1 MTTALTAA
9 AITGIGESQFGRSV
23 DRPLARLVLDAC
35 RAALDDAGLT
45 ASEIDGVV
53 AAGAYPG
60 PDEVSVALGIDRTY
74 TASPGIPAGAGPLA
88 AVETARAAV
97 ESGRA
102 STVLVYYGYAGSK
115 PGGPY
120 GFHAQDPVKAS
131 LEMPFGWYGQP
142 VYFAAWAQRYCH
154 TYGLDTDELG
164 SIAVSNRMWATMTP
178 GAQRPKPLTEADYL
192 SSPMIA
198 SPLRAAD
205 CCLISDGAG
214 AVVVTTV
221 ERARDLARIPV
232 VVAGSSTVAVGPSM
246 TSYFTQAEDMCS
258 FGSAVSG
265 PRAFAEAGLTP
276 ADVDVAEI
284 YDCFSISQAIQVED
298 LGLCGRG
305 EALSFHRD
313 GHTRPGGSLPVNT
326 HGGHLAYA
334 YVPGI
339 VHVVE
344 GVRQLRRERGAAQ
357 VQNASTAV
365 VAALAGG
372 EHTTLI
378 LTEDR

>member
-1 MTTALTAA
+1 MSASASAA
-9 AITGIGESQFGRSV
+9 VIVGAGESQFGRSV
-23 DRPLARLVLDAC
+23 DRPIAKLVLDAC
-35 RAALDDAGLT
+35 RNALDDAGLT
-45 ASEIDGVV
+45 APDIDGVV

-60 PDEVSVALGIDRTY
+60 PDEVSVALGIDRRY
-74 TASPGIPAGAGPLA
+74 TAAPGIPAGAGPLA

-102 STVLVYYGYAGSK
+102 TSVLVYYGYAGSK

-154 TYGLDTDELG
+154 TYGIEPDALG
-164 SIAVSNRMWATMTP
+164 SIAISNRVWAAMTP
-178 GAQRPKPLTEADYL
+178 NAQRPKALTEDDYL

-214 AVVVTTV
+214 AVVVTTT
-221 ERARDLARIPV
+221 ERARDIAGTPV

-265 PRAFAEAGLTP
+265 PRAFADAGLAP
-276 ADVDVAEI
+276 ADIDVAEI
-284 YDCFSISQAIQVED
+284 YDCFSISQAIQMED

-305 EALSFHRD
+305 DAVEFHRA

-334 YVPGI
+334 YIPGI
-339 VHVVE
+339 VHVIE
-344 GVRQLRRERGAAQ
+344 AVRQVRGIRGEAQ
-357 VQNASTAV
+357 VPDTSTAL

-378 LTEDR
+378 LTKDR